1 MARRLTRPAL
11 DDAVVDSLAAE
22 WHEERPEF
30 LVRASLPADAPTT
43 ARVLQSMSTI
53 RDLDDLQLVVSGV
66 VERRMRAT
74 DVGGYAFD
82 GDQVVVWDAGD
93 HEVSVNRGAF
103 TRLIAKLFEEVL
115 KHSEFGGIENDDE
128 LARLAEGLRRSEALD
143 G

>member
-1 MARRLTRPAL
+1 LTRPAL

-22 WHEERPEF
+22 WHDEQPEF
-30 LVRASLPADAPTT
+30 LVRASIPADAPAT
-43 ARVLQSMSTI
+43 ARVLLSMSTI

-82 GDQVVVWDAGD
+82 GEQVVVWDAGD
-93 HEVSVNRGAF
+93 HEVSVSRGAF
-103 TRLIAKLFEEVL
+103 TRLIAKLFDEVV
-115 KHSEFGGIENDDE
+115 KHSEFGGTEDDVE
-128 LARLAEGLRRSEALD
+128 LALLAEALRRSKALD

>member
-1 MARRLTRPAL
+1 MRSSRS
-11 DDAVVDSLAAE
+11 SLCG
-22 WHEERPEF
+22 
-30 LVRASLPADAPTT
+30 RASQPHAPTT

-53 RDLDDLQLVVSGV
+53 RDSEDLQLVVSGV

-93 HEVSVNRGAF
+93 HEVSVSRGAF

-115 KHSEFGGIENDDE
+115 KHSQFRGSENDE
-128 LARLAEGLRRSEALD
+128 KIAVLAEALRRSEALD
-143 G
+143 R

>member
-1 MARRLTRPAL
+1 MTRPAL

-22 WHEERPEF
+22 WHEEQPEF
-30 LVRASLPADAPTT
+30 LVRASIPADAPTT

-53 RDLDDLQLVVSGV
+53 RDLEDLQLVVSGV

-93 HEVSVNRGAF
+93 HEVSVSRGAF
-103 TRLIAKLFEEVL
+103 TRLIAKLFGEVL
-115 KHSEFGGIENDDE
+115 KHSQFRGSENDDKI
-128 LARLAEGLRRSEALD
+128 AVLAEALRRSEALD
-143 G
+143 R